1 MHKKIYCYI
10 PQNSL
15 LQREDF
21 SVIHRQASPIK
32 LSEPGYSF
40 KDDSIHHDF
49 QSGNVSHCRHRRKDF
64 RSMVNGII

>member
-32 LSEPGYSF
+32 LSEPGAVLKMIQFTTIFSQATF
-40 KDDSIHHDF
+40 PAA
-49 QSGNVSHCRHRRKDF
+49 
-64 RSMVNGII
+64 GIGGRISAVW